1 MIEIDIPGNR
11 IIRLQNLLFDY
22 NGTLA
27 VDGSLLPNVKEML
40 IELSGKLNIHIVTA
54 DTFGMVKEKMSGL
67 ECTINIITAGNE
79 QLQKL
84 SYLQSL
90 KAEETVCMGNGS
102 NDVLMLEQATLGI
115 LVIGNE
121 GAAASCFKH
130 ADIVCNNIQ
139 DALNLLLNP
148 QRIIATLRK

>member
-1 MIEIDIPGNR
+1 MIKIEIPGNR
-11 IIRLQNLLFDY
+11 IIRLRNLLLDY

-27 VDGSLLPNVKEML
+27 VDGSLLPNVKELL

-54 DTFGMVKEKMSGL
+54 DTFGMVKEKMSGI
-67 ECTINIITAGNE
+67 ECTINIITSGNE

-90 KAEETVCMGNGS
+90 NAEESVCMGNGS

-115 LVIGNE
+115 LVIGHE
-121 GAAASCFKH
+121 GVAGSCLKH
-130 ADIVCNNIQ
+130 ADIVCNDIQ
-139 DALNLLLNP
+139 DALNLLLHP